1 MNKFL
6 PIPTIDFQKP
16 IETPIEK
23 QTTRPVK
30 DIFVMEEVKEKVIPT
45 IKEEVIV
52 EKQEIEKQE
61 IEEPIK
67 KESVKVKKEK
77 QTSIKQLEHLEKI
90 RAKSL
95 ATRQKNADK
104 KRDAIFKEEQ
114 IKRGLVQV
122 IQSPVIEEVI
132 RKPEPPSITI
142 KDIESAVEK
151 ALHTHTQKRAFEL
164 QDRQK
169 QIERDRENLLQK
181 LLHPKRK

>member
-30 DIFVMEEVKEKVIPT
+30 DIFVMEKEVKEKVIPT

-52 EKQEIEKQE
+52 EKQEIE
-61 IEEPIK
+61 EEPIK

-114 IKRGLVQV
+114 IKRGLVH
-122 IQSPVIEEVI
+122 SPVIEEVI

-151 ALHTHTQKRAFEL
+151 ALLTHTQKRAVEL

>member
-23 QTTRPVK
+23 QTNRPVK

-67 KESVKVKKEK
+67 KESVKLKKEK

-114 IKRGLVQV
+114 IKRGLVQ
-122 IQSPVIEEVI
+122 SPVIEEVI
-132 RKPEPPSITI
+132 RKPEPPTITI

-151 ALHTHTQKRAFEL
+151 ALLTHTQKRAVEL

-181 LLHPKRK
+181 LLHPKKRV